1 MNPKAKLTQN
11 ISKSLLDGHPW
22 VYADAVELKEKVKN
36 GTIVDLFDEENN
48 FVGRGPF
55 ENGSPLSLR
64 LWTTREGI
72 AVDEALLWKRLGD
85 AKNARDRYFDDQTT
99 GYRLCNGE
107 GDRVPGIVID
117 VYANTGVIRVDG
129 RAAERWIDSTKDFL
143 VQVCQMEN
151 IVVRRSE
158 KYRDK
163 HAKAECVLG
172 EVSKPITFLENG
184 IKFLC
189 DPIEGQKTGFF
200 LDQRANRSE
209 ISKWAKN
216 KNLLNL
222 FGYTGGFSLVSAL
235 RTQAT
240 TTTVDLA
247 KPAIAMAQDNF
258 RINNL
263 DLNNHEFVAM
273 DVEKYL
279 EKFYRRQSPFDVIIC
294 DPPSYVKRR
303 KDVNKGKK
311 AYVRLF
317 AKVLDIAP
325 LGGVVALASCS
336 SHINRKLFR
345 EIVNEAS
352 RLSKSPIKIHSFTG
366 PDVDHPYLP
375 GFAEFDYLQFMVV
388 SITN

>member
-1 MNPKAKLTQN
+1 MNPKARLTQN
-11 ISKSLLDGHPW
+11 ISKSLLEGHPW

-72 AVDEALLWKRLGD
+72 TVDDDLLWKRLAS

-99 GYRLCNGE
+99 GFRLCNGE

-117 VYANTGVIRVDG
+117 IYESTGVIRVDG

-143 VQVCQMEN
+143 VQACQIEN

-163 HAKAECVLG
+163 HAKAVCVLG
-172 EVSKPITFLENG
+172 EVSKPISFLENG

-209 ISKWAKN
+209 IAKWSKN

-222 FGYTGGFSLVSAL
+222 FGYTGGFSLIAAL
-235 RTQAT
+235 RAQAT

-247 KPAIAMAQDNF
+247 KPAIRMAKDNF
-258 RINNL
+258 RLNNL
-263 DLNNHEFVAM
+263 DLNAHDFVAM

-279 EKFYRRQSPFDVIIC
+279 ENFYRRQSPFDVIVC

-303 KDVNKGKK
+303 KDLNQGKK

-325 LGGVVALASCS
+325 LGGIVALASCS
-336 SHINRKLFR
+336 SHIGRKAFR

-352 RLSKSPIKIHSFTG
+352 RVSKSPIKIHSFTG

-375 GFAEFDYLQFMVV
+375 GFPEFDYLQFMVV
-388 SITN
+388 SITS